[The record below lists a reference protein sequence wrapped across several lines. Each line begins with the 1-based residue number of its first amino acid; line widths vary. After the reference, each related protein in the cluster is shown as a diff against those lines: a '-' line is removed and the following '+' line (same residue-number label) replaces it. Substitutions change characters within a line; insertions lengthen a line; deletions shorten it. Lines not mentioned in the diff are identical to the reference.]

1 MRIKG
6 VIRGDLFSPMTGW
19 IFFLPL
25 SFLSFPLLFSNSDRY
40 RGGRL
45 SISVPPLCA
54 REHNDGLNI
63 STALGPPTLLH
74 RLLSNTGQKQKSMRP
89 QSESGPLI
97 STEEGVKFRRRRGK
111 EERSRAFSR
120 EGGGCQRLKNRRNIE
135 TGSLI
140 KIKS

>member
-97 STEEGVKFRRRRGK
+97 STEEGVKFRRRRAR
-111 EERSRAFSR
+111 EERALPSVFSR
-120 EGGGCQRLKNRRNIE
+120 GGRLSTVE
-135 TGSLI
+135 
-140 KIKS
+140 KSSKYRDGVVNKD